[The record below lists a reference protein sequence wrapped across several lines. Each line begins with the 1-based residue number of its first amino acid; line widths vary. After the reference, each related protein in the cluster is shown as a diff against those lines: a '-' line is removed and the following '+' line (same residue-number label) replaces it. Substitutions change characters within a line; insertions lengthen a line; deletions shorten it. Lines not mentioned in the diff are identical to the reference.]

1 MTAAADMVDAAR
13 LVRFA
18 CQPRLLPARDHEYQ
32 RLVREWPNRP
42 ELQAATEAIADALG
56 MWIVAVDPA
65 GGAVACA
72 ENDSPFQLRIG
83 DFMRQARA
91 ENQWGQRV
99 AFAVTLLAAW
109 RLCFPQP
116 AHLDDPRRVGRVSA
130 DELIDYVNG
139 LCDRLDEAADAA
151 GEQVDPPVDEPGLER
166 AWRAWRRRGTTART
180 PDGRLSPRT
189 TSAIV
194 ARTLGWMV
202 DQGLLEKAS
211 DDAGGT
217 YRSRPRLR
225 ILVRE
230 VAASTVYEEVLALSG
245 AAPRPGGTAAPAAD
259 AEPSATDAEPE
270 ATDAEPE
277 ATGEDSS

>member
-1 MTAAADMVDAAR
+1 VTSPAADTVDAAK

-18 CQPRLLPARDHEYQ
+18 LQPRLLPSRDAEYQ

-42 ELQAATEAIADALG
+42 ELQAATEAVADALG
-56 MWIVAVDPA
+56 VWIVAVDPA
-65 GGAVACA
+65 AGAVACA
-72 ENDSPFQLRIG
+72 ENDSPFELRIG

-99 AFAVTLLAAW
+99 AFAVTMLAAW

-130 DELIDYVNG
+130 DELIDFVNG

-151 GEQVDPPVDEPGLER
+151 GDEVDPPVDEPGLER

-180 PDGRLSPRT
+180 PDGRLSSRT

-230 VAASTVYEEVLALSG
+230 VAASEVYEEVLAL
-245 AAPRPGGTAAPAAD
+245 AATPAPDRAPAGEPDVEVEVEVEAD
-259 AEPSATDAEPE
+259 PELGAEPADGPQ
-270 ATDAEPE
+270 
-277 ATGEDSS
+277 